1 MKRLIVA
8 TSVAVVLTGCG
19 TFGGKKNAQA
29 EPIPSP
35 TPAVTKD
42 VTVSAQGKLD
52 APGTIDVPAWY
63 IKAPASTEDYV
74 FISGTGVSN
83 DLSMSHQKALL
94 DAQVKLADK
103 INGVVN
109 ALMKQYKTDN
119 NGTVGTDKTSLTVK
133 KLIVDTAIT
142 GYHIE
147 DSRVMSENRNYRTF
161 VLIRYPM
168 GDANRL
174 LKDKRQQE
182 NQNVTSEDA
191 AQDELERELKAKQ
204 RPKAAAPKADPDARA
219 KPETVPD
226 DKTSAVPVYDKMVTT
241 ELSDASGA
249 RLSLEQIQAIE
260 RQHGLV
266 ETKNMDLRQKRAQ
279 ALLKPNSYVEH
290 YTIR

>member
-19 TFGGKKNAQA
+19 TFGAKTHAQS

-42 VTVSAQGKLD
+42 QTVAASGKLD
-52 APGTIDVPAWY
+52 APPTIDIPAWY
-63 IKAPASTEDYV
+63 VKAPNSTEDYV
-74 FISGTGVSN
+74 FIAGTGYSN

-119 NGTVGTDKTSLTVK
+119 GGTVGTDKTSLVVK

-147 DSRVMSENRNYRTF
+147 DSRVVSENRSYRTF

-182 NQNVTSEDA
+182 SQNANSVDEA
-191 AQDELERELKAKQ
+191 LNELEQEIKAKKAPVA
-204 RPKAAAPKADPDARA
+204 RPRTEAVPRTEVVPSNNGVVEVSPVTTGPVNLEGKPVTKLMDISDPKIREIRDQAAA
-219 KPETVPD
+219 KPNAIV
-226 DKTSAVPVYDKMVTT
+226 
-241 ELSDASGA
+241 
-249 RLSLEQIQAIE
+249 EQITV
-260 RQHGLV
+260 R
-266 ETKNMDLRQKRAQ
+266 
-279 ALLKPNSYVEH
+279 
-290 YTIR
+290 

>member
-19 TFGGKKNAQA
+19 TFGAKTHAQS

-42 VTVSAQGKLD
+42 QTVAASGKLD
-52 APGTIDVPAWY
+52 APPTIDIPAWY
-63 IKAPASTEDYV
+63 VKAPNSTEDYV
-74 FISGTGVSN
+74 FIAGTGYSN

-94 DAQVKLADK
+94 DTQVKLADK

-119 NGTVGTDKTSLTVK
+119 GGTVGTDKTSLVVK

-147 DSRVMSENRNYRTF
+147 DSRVVSENRSYRTF

-182 NQNVTSEDA
+182 SQNANSVDEA
-191 AQDELERELKAKQ
+191 LNELEQEIKAKKAPVA
-204 RPKAAAPKADPDARA
+204 RPRTEAVPRTEVVPSNNGVVEVSPVTTGPVNLEGKPVTKLMDISDPKIREIRDQAAA
-219 KPETVPD
+219 KPNAIV
-226 DKTSAVPVYDKMVTT
+226 
-241 ELSDASGA
+241 
-249 RLSLEQIQAIE
+249 EQITV
-260 RQHGLV
+260 R
-266 ETKNMDLRQKRAQ
+266 
-279 ALLKPNSYVEH
+279 
-290 YTIR
+290 

>member
-1 MKRLIVA
+1 MKSLICA

-19 TFGGKKNAQA
+19 TFSGKSQAQS

-42 VTVSAQGKLD
+42 QTVAATGKLD
-52 APGTIDVPAWY
+52 APATIDIPSWY
-63 IKAPASTEDYV
+63 IKAPPSTEDYV
-74 FISGTGVSN
+74 FISGTGYSN

-119 NGTVGTDKTSLTVK
+119 GGTVGTDKSSLVVK

-147 DSRVMSENRNYRTF
+147 DSRVVSENRSYRTF

-182 NQNVTSEDA
+182 NQSATNVDEA
-191 AQDELERELKAKQ
+191 LDELEREIKSKQKPVAKP
-204 RPKAAAPKADPDARA
+204 RTEAVPSTNNAVEVTPITKGPVNLNGEPVTKLMDISDPKIREIRDQAAA
-219 KPETVPD
+219 KP
-226 DKTSAVPVYDKMVTT
+226 
-241 ELSDASGA
+241 GA
-249 RLSLEQIQAIE
+249 IVEQITV
-260 RQHGLV
+260 R
-266 ETKNMDLRQKRAQ
+266 
-279 ALLKPNSYVEH
+279 
-290 YTIR
+290 